1 MPKTKALPKEE
12 ELEDDEPIK
21 VPAGDIE
28 EEELGNVEES
38 EDDGMMD
45 AEDVN
50 PFGDRWEE

>member
-1 MPKTKALPKEE
+1 MPKTKVLPKEE

-21 VPAGDIE
+21 GPAGDIE
-28 EEELGNVEES
+28 EEDQGGAEES